1 MTDTLLFFLGG
12 RAERDALV
20 VKVAVEAGRRNH
32 GCCEGRRARD
42 ARSEVLDRHRQQVW
56 RLIVT

>member
-32 GCCEGRRARD
+32 CCEGRRARD
-42 ARSEVLDRHRQQVW
+42 ARSEARDRHRQQVW
-56 RLIVT
+56 RLIAT